1 MKLVTVGQRVVF
13 NPKVFKAPY
22 APYYDAYK
30 DHEFEIVALHH
41 RDTHI
46 ELKCVDDPAVLVKGY
61 VHPDELKNLA
71 SDTSLFT

>member
-30 DHEFEIVALHH
+30 DHEFEVVALHY
-41 RDTHI
+41 RGTHI
-46 ELKCVDDPAVLVKGY
+46 ELKCVDAPEVLVKGY
-61 VHPDELKNLA
+61 VHPDELKNA
-71 SDTSLFT
+71 GCGTSLFT